1 MSYPVILYY
10 KYIDIADPAELANT
24 QRGLC
29 GSLGLKGRIL
39 VATEGI
45 NGTLAGPISAIEEYI
60 DALRADKR
68 FADIEIKMTTG
79 NVETFPK
86 LSVRVRPELVAL
98 QAQQPLR
105 ADQHNHLSPA
115 EWKEMIE
122 QDPHI
127 VLLDVR
133 NNYEVAAG
141 KFDNAIDCGIR
152 HFRELPQRLDE
163 LEALKEKKLLMYCTG
178 GIRCEKAS
186 ALFHSKGFSQ
196 VFQLHGGIMNY
207 QREYGNEHW
216 LGECFVF
223 DQRMTVKVE
232 KGLVQVGKCAHTGNP
247 SARFL
252 NCLHDPCHALYILA
266 EEIERQNPD
275 YQLCPRCLA
284 TGLTAATAEYK
295 R

>member
-45 NGTLAGPISAIEEYI
+45 NGTLAGPICAIEEYI

-86 LSVRVRPELVAL
+86 LSVRVRSELVAL

-141 KFDNAIDCGIR
+141 KEASNVLHWRDPVRKSFRSLPLQRIQSSLPTARWDYELPTGIR
-152 HFRELPQRLDE
+152 E
-163 LEALKEKKLLMYCTG
+163 
-178 GIRCEKAS
+178 
-186 ALFHSKGFSQ
+186 
-196 VFQLHGGIMNY
+196 
-207 QREYGNEHW
+207 
-216 LGECFVF
+216 
-223 DQRMTVKVE
+223 
-232 KGLVQVGKCAHTGNP
+232 
-247 SARFL
+247 
-252 NCLHDPCHALYILA
+252 
-266 EEIERQNPD
+266 
-275 YQLCPRCLA
+275 
-284 TGLTAATAEYK
+284 
-295 R
+295 